1 MPSKTIEDFAYQI
14 KDYMRSAEVVK
25 GKNYLYNNAPTTS
38 TSHHINFTKNAD
50 LTITANGNN
59 TDETAAWVKINENV
73 SLPNNDYVLS
83 GGKSATKNISF
94 TIGGTVYNDIGN
106 GVQFTINNT
115 VIPEII
121 LYIKG
126 EVDNEVFSPMIC
138 TLDEWNKSHDY
149 EPYYVPVKD
158 SKFDIADQ
166 QVLGAWNLLKYPYY
180 NTTKS
185 VSGLDY
191 TDLGDGSVEA
201 DGTSTVSNNDF
212 TCLSRGIMNYELEAG
227 TYYVS
232 GCPEGGSE
240 STYHLRISKN
250 KVYNNP
256 SQGFDD
262 LGIDTGDGFSFTLTE
277 KSQLNV
283 AIRIGQ
289 TSINHLIF
297 KPMIS
302 LEPNQ
307 PYVPYAMT
315 NRELTEVVEHT
326 LTPNSK
332 LNVSDVKCISCGR
345 IHSLTFLATA
355 TQSIGQ
361 DESLFTGTIPYGS
374 TPYYFF
380 KTTYGDKMCEIQN
393 GKIVIKSSAAANDV
407 IRGSV
412 TWIY

>member
-1 MPSKTIEDFAYQI
+1 MPSKTIVDFANQI
-14 KDYMRSAEVVK
+14 KDYMRGAEVVE
-25 GKNYLYNNAPTTS
+25 GKNHAYSQENNAVIATIENGKSYKVRWTGSATVTLKKNSASGTEVTNGS
-38 TSHHINFTKNAD
+38 TSP
-50 LTITANGNN
+50 L
-59 TDETAAWVKINENV
+59 
-73 SLPNNDYVLS
+73 
-83 GGKSATKNISF
+83 SF
-94 TIGGTVYNDIGN
+94 TADSDFDLYFGSSADVTEIMVYDGAS
-106 GVQFTINNT
+106 TSDT
-115 VIPEII
+115 
-121 LYIKG
+121 
-126 EVDNEVFSPMIC
+126 
-138 TLDEWNKSHDY
+138 Y

-180 NTTKS
+180 DTTKS

-191 TDLGDGSVEA
+191 TDLGDGRVEA

-212 TCLSRGIMNYELEAG
+212 TCFSRGIMNYELEAG

-277 KSQLNV
+277 KSQLSV
-283 AIRIGQ
+283 VIRIGQ

-315 NRELTEVVEHT
+315 NRELTEVKIDNTYASKNIYLTKSGNIKQMICLAATVENIKTVT
-326 LTPNSK
+326 LKKDFYPINDQDQ
-332 LNVSDVKCISCGR
+332 LYPV
-345 IHSLTFLATA
+345 LART
-355 TQSIGQ
+355 
-361 DESLFTGTIPYGS
+361 TGGI
-374 TPYYFF
+374 YYFAGLNYVASTHSF
-380 KTTYGDKMCEIQN
+380 NANHPYSPNYGQYRDFMPDTMQVFSTI
-393 GKIVIKSSAAANDV
+393 I
-407 IRGSV
+407 
-412 TWIY
+412 WI